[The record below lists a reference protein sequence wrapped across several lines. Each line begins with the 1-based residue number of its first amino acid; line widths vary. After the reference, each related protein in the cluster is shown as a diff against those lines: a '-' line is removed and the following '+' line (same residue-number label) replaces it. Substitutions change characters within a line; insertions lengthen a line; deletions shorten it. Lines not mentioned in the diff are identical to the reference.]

1 MTLINLS
8 NSTKFITRPYT
19 AYTHIDDDLS
29 NVDKSFLS
37 STAKAALDSEY
48 KFRMAAMVV
57 KSGRVLSINT
67 NYNKRSP
74 YTPPNRWSTHAEI
87 RALRSASDTKDATLY
102 IARLS
107 KSGDYATAKPCAWC
121 MEHIITAKI
130 NRVVYTI
137 NDNNHSSFYT
147 EMISWLPLD

>member
-1 MTLINLS
+1 MSINIS
-8 NSTKFITRPYT
+8 DPSRFIKIPYT

-29 NVDKSFLS
+29 NSDRSFLS
-37 STAKAALDSEY
+37 TAAKAASYSEY
-48 KFRMAAMVV
+48 KFRMGAVVV
-57 KSGRVLSINT
+57 KSGRVLSIDT

-87 RALRSASDTKDATLY
+87 RALRSASDTKGATLY

-107 KSGDYATAKPCAWC
+107 KSGDVALAKPCAWC

-130 NRVVYTI
+130 DRVVYTI
-137 NDNNHSSFYT
+137 SEDESSSFYT
-147 EMISWLPLD
+147 QMISWI

>member
-1 MTLINLS
+1 MNIYTPNQIR
-8 NSTKFITRPYT
+8 FIDIPYT

-29 NVDKSFLS
+29 NTDRSFLAT
-37 STAKAALDSEY
+37 TAKAALSSGY

-74 YTPPNRWSTHAEI
+74 STPPNRWSTHAEI
-87 RALRSASDTKDATLY
+87 RALRSSPETKDATLY
-102 IARLS
+102 VARLS
-107 KSGDYATAKPCAWC
+107 KNGSYATAKPCAWC

-130 NRVVYTI
+130 ARVVFTL
-137 NDNNHSSFYT
+137 NHDESSSFYT
-147 EMISWLPLD
+147 EMISWS